1 MAIVLIR
8 AGYLLNKSL
17 KSFKVIESAI
27 VVLVVAIPVIHLVWS
42 SKVQENHKYNQLNG
56 IDSLDS
62 ACKAIVCDCML
73 YCLSWLNVGFGFG
86 IRVSR
91 IASRRDSS
99 ARLGLA
105 YRSVQPPD
113 KMSANAVRPAV
124 FHFYFRAVLTF
135 FSTINNASLR
145 RLLTILFNR
154 KLHSNF
160 S

>member
-1 MAIVLIR
+1 MRLYA
-8 AGYLLNKSL
+8 LLL
-17 KSFKVIESAI
+17 E
-27 VVLVVAIPVIHLVWS
+27 LVKCWFWFWHP
-42 SKVQENHKYNQLNG
+42 
-56 IDSLDS
+56 
-62 ACKAIVCDCML
+62 
-73 YCLSWLNVGFGFG
+73 
-86 IRVSR
+86 R